1 MARGPFVTDEEIIKW
16 TQQFADGV
24 SISQIA
30 KESNRTY
37 NTVKRFIK
45 KVSVQM
51 AANDEPQAPNAA

>member
-1 MARGPFVTDEEIIKW
+1 VTDEEIIKW

-37 NTVKRFIK
+37 NTVKRCIK